1 MENNEQPEKEEKL
14 FSNEEENKEGEIQF
28 SQIYQKDDNV
38 NQKIDSSLQNNLFA
52 TKVFMKSI
60 DLRCE
65 DHLTKFQ
72 EDVEATRFCQK
83 CNILV
88 CDSCVIDFHIDH
100 IELAKKKVDD
110 YFIQQKNNI
119 IDLRNK
125 VQDSIKYKIN
135 QKEIDKIINSQK
147 KLVEDFFARRGE
159 EWQLFIKKLNN
170 LQNLETEIKNSIIKS
185 IEIFYK
191 DECFK
196 RLQSPIE
203 KNEILS
209 KKN

>member
-28 SQIYQKDDNV
+28 SQIYQKDDNI

-100 IELAKKKVDD
+100 IDLAKKKVDD

-135 QKEIDKIINSQK
+135 QKEIDKVINSQK
-147 KLVEDFFARRGE
+147 KLVEDFFSRRG
-159 EWQLFIKKLNN
+159 
-170 LQNLETEIKNSIIKS
+170 
-185 IEIFYK
+185 
-191 DECFK
+191 
-196 RLQSPIE
+196 
-203 KNEILS
+203 
-209 KKN
+209 